1 MTADRDPGD
10 LLRDLA
16 PQVLGALLRRFGH
29 FDLCEDATQEALLAA
44 AMQWPRDGTPDNP
57 RGWLITVA
65 ARRLMD
71 AARSEQSRR
80 RREDHVAVATP
91 QSELLSPAADA
102 DPGQDRDDSLV
113 LLFGCCHPAL
123 SAPSQIA
130 LTLRAVGGLSTAQ
143 IAAAFLVPEATM
155 AQRISRA
162 KQAIKASGV
171 PLAVPP
177 ATGPAGLGPA
187 GEADRGERLRA
198 VLHVLY
204 LIFNEGYAA
213 THSDQLTRPDLSG
226 EAIRLARWLHRLL
239 PDDGEV
245 TGLLALMLLTEA
257 RRPARTSPDGELVPL
272 AEQQRGR
279 WDRAL
284 IAEGVELVTGAL
296 AASGQAASGQGA
308 SGQGSRGPSVGP
320 YQLQA
325 AIAAVHDEA
334 KDVDATDWPQ
344 ILALYDL
351 LDRVAPNPVSSLS
364 RVVAVARVHGPAAG
378 LDALAALQDDRRMA
392 GYHRL
397 LATRAHLLGLDGQ
410 HGPAAATYREAA
422 RRATSLPERRYLS
435 RMAADQ
441 AARAAG

>member
-10 LLRDLA
+10 LLRELA

-44 AMQWPRDGTPDNP
+44 ALQWPREGTPDNP

-102 DPGQDRDDSLV
+102 DPGQDRDDSLA

-130 LTLRAVGGLSTAQ
+130 LTLRAVGGLTTAQ

-162 KQAIKASGV
+162 KQAIKASEI
-171 PLAVPP
+171 PLA
-177 ATGPAGLGPA
+177 GPASQA
-187 GEADRGERLRA
+187 ERGDRLRA

-204 LIFNEGYAA
+204 LIFNEGYTAA
-213 THSDQLTRPDLSG
+213 QGDELTRPDLSA
-226 EAIRLARWLHRLL
+226 EAIRLARWLRRLL
-239 PDDGEV
+239 PEDGEV
-245 TGLLALMLLTEA
+245 AGLLALMLLTEA

-284 IAEGVELVTGAL
+284 IAEGVELITGTL
-296 AASGQAASGQGA
+296 AAGGPAVGA
-308 SGQGSRGPSVGP
+308 

-334 KDVDATDWPQ
+334 ADVDTTDWPQ

-378 LDALAALQDDRRMA
+378 LDALAGLESDRRMA

-397 LATRAHLLGLDGQ
+397 LATRAHLLGLAGQ
-410 HGPAAATYREAA
+410 HGPAAAAYRDAA
-422 RRATSLPERRYLS
+422 RRATSVPERRYLS

-441 AARAAG
+441 EAQQAG

>member
-10 LLRDLA
+10 LLRELA

-29 FDLCEDATQEALLAA
+29 FDLCEDATQEALLAGA
-44 AMQWPRDGTPDNP
+44 LQWPRDGTPDNP

-80 RREDHVAVATP
+80 RREDQVAVATP

-130 LTLRAVGGLSTAQ
+130 LTLRAVGGLTTAQ

-162 KQAIKASGV
+162 KQAIKASDV
-171 PLAVPP
+171 PLSPHP
-177 ATGPAGLGPA
+177 TTGPA
-187 GEADRGERLRA
+187 GEAERGDRLRA

-213 THSDQLTRPDLSG
+213 TQGEQLTRPDLSR

-239 PDDGEV
+239 PDDREV
-245 TGLLALMLLTEA
+245 AGLLALMLLTEA
-257 RRPARTSPDGELVPL
+257 RRPARTSPGGELVPL
-272 AEQQRGR
+272 AEQERSR
-279 WDRAL
+279 WDQAL
-284 IAEGVELVTGAL
+284 IAEGVALVTGAL
-296 AASGQAASGQGA
+296 AAGGKA
-308 SGQGSRGPSVGP
+308 VGP

-325 AIAAVHDEA
+325 AIAALHDEA

-364 RVVAVARVHGPAAG
+364 RVVAVARVSGPAAG
-378 LDALAALQDDRRMA
+378 LDALAELESDRRMA

-397 LATRAHLLGLDGQ
+397 LATRAHLLGLAGQ
-410 HGPAAATYREAA
+410 HGPAASAYREAA
-422 RRATSLPERRYLS
+422 RRATSVPERRYLS
-435 RMAADQ
+435 RMAAEQ
-441 AARAAG
+441 AAQAAD

>member
-10 LLRDLA
+10 LLRELA

-44 AMQWPRDGTPDNP
+44 ALQWPRDGTPDNP

-71 AARSEQSRR
+71 AARSESSRR
-80 RREDHVAVATP
+80 RRADQIAVATP
-91 QSELLSPAADA
+91 QSELLSPPADA

-130 LTLRAVGGLSTAQ
+130 LTLRAVGGLTTAQ

-162 KQAIKASGV
+162 KQAIKTSEV
-171 PLAVPP
+171 PLSV
-177 ATGPAGLGPA
+177 PAGG
-187 GEADRGERLRA
+187 ADRGDRLRA

-204 LIFNEGYAA
+204 LIFNEGYTA
-213 THSDQLTRPDLSG
+213 TQGDRLTRPDLSA
-226 EAIRLARWLHRLL
+226 EAIRLACWLRRLL
-239 PDDGEV
+239 PDDPEV

-272 AEQQRGR
+272 AEQDRGR

-284 IAEGVELVTGAL
+284 IAEGVGLITGAL
-296 AASGQAASGQGA
+296 AGAQQA
-308 SGQGSRGPSVGP
+308 VGP

-334 KDVDATDWPQ
+334 PDVDATDWPQ

-351 LDRVAPNPVSSLS
+351 LDQVAPNPVSSLS
-364 RVVAVARVHGPAAG
+364 RVVAVARVHGPGAG
-378 LDALAALQDDRRMA
+378 LGALAALETDRRLA

-410 HGPAAATYREAA
+410 HGPAAAAYREAA
-422 RRATSLPERRYLS
+422 RRATSVPERRYLS

>member
-1 MTADRDPGD
+1 MPEPRMTADRDPGD
-10 LLRDLA
+10 LLRELA

-44 AMQWPRDGTPDNP
+44 ALQWPREGTPDNP

-71 AARSEQSRR
+71 AARSESSRR
-80 RREDHVAVATP
+80 RREDQVAVATP
-91 QSELLSPAADA
+91 QSELLSPGADA
-102 DPGQDRDDSLV
+102 DPRQDRDDSLA
-113 LLFGCCHPAL
+113 LLFGCCHPSL
-123 SAPSQIA
+123 SGPSQIA
-130 LTLRAVGGLSTAQ
+130 LTLRAVGGLTTAQ

-162 KQAIKASGV
+162 KQSIRASGV
-171 PLAVPP
+171 PLAVPS
-177 ATGPAGLGPA
+177 GPAERA
-187 GEADRGERLRA
+187 GRLRA

-213 THSDQLTRPDLSG
+213 TQGDQLTRPDLSA
-226 EAIRLARWLHRLL
+226 EAIRLARWVHRLL
-239 PDDGEV
+239 PGDGEV

-257 RRPARTSPDGELVPL
+257 RRPARTGPGGELVPL
-272 AEQQRGR
+272 AEQQRSR

-284 IAEGVELVTGAL
+284 IAEGVALITGAL
-296 AASGQAASGQGA
+296 AAGGNAAGENA
-308 SGQGSRGPSVGP
+308 VGP

-351 LDRVAPNPVSSLS
+351 LDRVAPNPAGSLS

-378 LDALAALQDDRRMA
+378 LGALAELESDRRMA

-397 LATRAHLLGLDGQ
+397 HATRGHLLGLAGQ
-410 HGPAAATYREAA
+410 HGPAAAAYREAA
-422 RRATSLPERRYLS
+422 RRATSVPERRYLS
-435 RMAADQ
+435 RMAAEQQ
-441 AARAAG
+441 ARQPGTDAT

>member
-10 LLRDLA
+10 LLRELA

-44 AMQWPRDGTPDNP
+44 ALQWPRDGTPDNP

-80 RREDHVAVATP
+80 RREDQVAVATP

-102 DPGQDRDDSLV
+102 DPGQDRDDSLT

-130 LTLRAVGGLSTAQ
+130 LTLRAVGGLTTAQ

-162 KQAIKASGV
+162 KQAIKASDV
-171 PLAVPP
+171 PLSV
-177 ATGPAGLGPA
+177 PA
-187 GEADRGERLRA
+187 GEAERGDRLRA

-213 THSDQLTRPDLSG
+213 TQGDQLTRPDLSG
-226 EAIRLARWLHRLL
+226 EAIRLARWLRRLL
-239 PDDGEV
+239 PDDREV
-245 TGLLALMLLTEA
+245 AALLALMLLTEA
-257 RRPARTSPDGELVPL
+257 RRPARTSPGGELIPL
-272 AEQQRGR
+272 AEQDRGR
-279 WDRAL
+279 WDQAL
-284 IAEGVELVTGAL
+284 IAEGVTLVTGAL
-296 AASGQAASGQGA
+296 AAGGKT
-308 SGQGSRGPSVGP
+308 VGP

-364 RVVAVARVHGPAAG
+364 RVVAVARVRGPAAG
-378 LDALAALQDDRRMA
+378 LDALAELESDRRVA

-397 LATRAHLLGLDGQ
+397 LATRAHLLGLAGQ
-410 HGPAAATYREAA
+410 HGPAASAYREAA
-422 RRATSLPERRYLS
+422 RRATSVPERRYLS
-435 RMAADQ
+435 RMAAQQ
-441 AARAAG
+441 AAQAAG

>member
-10 LLRDLA
+10 LLRELA

-44 AMQWPRDGTPDNP
+44 ALQWPRDGTPDNP

-80 RREDHVAVATP
+80 RREDQVAVATP

-102 DPGQDRDDSLV
+102 DPRQDRDDSLA
-113 LLFGCCHPAL
+113 LLFGCCHPSL
-123 SAPSQIA
+123 SAPSQIG
-130 LTLRAVGGLSTAQ
+130 LTLRAVGGLTTAQ

-162 KQAIKASGV
+162 KQAIKASDV
-171 PLAVPP
+171 PLSVP
-177 ATGPAGLGPA
+177 AS
-187 GEADRGERLRA
+187 EAERGDRLRT

-213 THSDQLTRPDLSG
+213 TQGDQLTRPDLSG
-226 EAIRLARWLHRLL
+226 EAIRLARWLRRLL
-239 PDDGEV
+239 PDDPEV
-245 TGLLALMLLTEA
+245 ATLLALMLLTEA
-257 RRPARTSPDGELVPL
+257 RRPARTSPGGELIPL
-272 AEQQRGR
+272 AEQDRGR
-279 WDRAL
+279 WDQAL
-284 IAEGVELVTGAL
+284 IAEGVALVTGAL
-296 AASGQAASGQGA
+296 AAGGKA
-308 SGQGSRGPSVGP
+308 VGP

-334 KDVDATDWPQ
+334 EDVDATDWPQ

-351 LDRVAPNPVSSLS
+351 LDRVAPNPAGRLS

-378 LDALAALQDDRRMA
+378 LGALAELESDRRMA

-397 LATRAHLLGLDGQ
+397 HATRGHLLGLAGQ
-410 HGPAAATYREAA
+410 HGPAAAAYREAA
-422 RRATSLPERRYLS
+422 RRATSVPERRYLS
-435 RMAADQ
+435 RMAAEQAEQAEQ
-441 AARAAG
+441 AAGAEQAEQEAQPPGRGVP

>member
-1 MTADRDPGD
+1 
-10 LLRDLA
+10 
-16 PQVLGALLRRFGH
+16 
-29 FDLCEDATQEALLAA
+29 
-44 AMQWPRDGTPDNP
+44 
-57 RGWLITVA
+57 
-65 ARRLMD
+65 MD

-80 RREDHVAVATP
+80 RREDQVAVATP

-102 DPGQDRDDSLV
+102 DPGQDRDDSLT

-130 LTLRAVGGLSTAQ
+130 LTLRAVGGLTTAQ

-162 KQAIKASGV
+162 KQAIKASDV
-171 PLAVPP
+171 PLSVP
-177 ATGPAGLGPA
+177 AS
-187 GEADRGERLRA
+187 EAERGDRLRA

-213 THSDQLTRPDLSG
+213 TQGDQLTRPDLSA

-239 PDDGEV
+239 PGDGEV

-257 RRPARTSPDGELVPL
+257 RRPARTSPGGELVPL
-272 AEQQRGR
+272 AEQDRGR
-279 WDRAL
+279 WDQAL
-284 IAEGVELVTGAL
+284 IAEGVALVTGAL
-296 AASGQAASGQGA
+296 AAGGKA
-308 SGQGSRGPSVGP
+308 VGP

-334 KDVDATDWPQ
+334 EDVDATDWPQ

-378 LDALAALQDDRRMA
+378 LDALAELESDRRVA

-397 LATRAHLLGLDGQ
+397 LATRGHLLGLAGQ
-410 HGPAAATYREAA
+410 RGPAAAAYREAA
-422 RRATSLPERRYLS
+422 RRATSVPERRYLS
-435 RMAADQ
+435 RMAAEQQ
-441 AARAAG
+441 ARQPGTGAT